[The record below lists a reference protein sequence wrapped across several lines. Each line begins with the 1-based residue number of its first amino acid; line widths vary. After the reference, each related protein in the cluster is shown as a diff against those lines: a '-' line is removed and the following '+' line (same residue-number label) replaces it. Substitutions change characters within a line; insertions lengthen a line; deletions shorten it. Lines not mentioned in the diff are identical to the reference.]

1 MCIAHV
7 EFRRALCAVVMSKNL
22 HGHRLQEAL
31 NDAFY
36 SPEDAEDIDIAV
48 AEQVC
53 VHLLILK
60 LRKIRSSEVGHL

>member
-1 MCIAHV
+1 
-7 EFRRALCAVVMSKNL
+7 MSKNL